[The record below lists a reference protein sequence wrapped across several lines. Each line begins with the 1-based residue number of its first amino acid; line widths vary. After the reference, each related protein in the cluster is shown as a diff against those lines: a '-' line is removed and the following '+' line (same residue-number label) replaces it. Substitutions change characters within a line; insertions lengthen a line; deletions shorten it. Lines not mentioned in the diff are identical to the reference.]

1 MSLKWSGAGWISR
14 GGVVS
19 EMSTINPGFKIVKKK
34 KKRMPVKGRLLK
46 EEANINSR
54 VSQVVQCLR
63 IYLSVQEM

>member
-34 KKRMPVKGRLLK
+34 KKKNARKR
-46 EEANINSR
+46 
-54 VSQVVQCLR
+54 
-63 IYLSVQEM
+63 